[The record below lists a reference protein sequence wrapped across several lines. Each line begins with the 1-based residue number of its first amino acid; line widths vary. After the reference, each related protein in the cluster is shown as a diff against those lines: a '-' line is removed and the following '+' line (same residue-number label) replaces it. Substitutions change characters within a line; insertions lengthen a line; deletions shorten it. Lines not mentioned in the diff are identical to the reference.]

1 MRSLGLGLAVLAALS
16 LTATPL
22 KADTN
27 GGGFVGG
34 DGFSVHASPAH
45 PGFVFIDTV
54 NNVTAAGSVPGRYEQ
69 SIGPGGATATT
80 YAVCTYSV
88 NGGPLQVGVEFLQLS
103 VDLNGNVTVQ
113 RFFLFDING
122 NIVDS
127 TSGPLTGAVVIS

>member
-1 MRSLGLGLAVLAALS
+1 MRSLGLGLAVLAVLL

-34 DGFSVHASPAH
+34 YGFSVHSSTAH

-54 NNVTAAGSVPGRYEQ
+54 NGITGVGSAPGRYAQ

-88 NGGPLQVGVEFLQLS
+88 NGGPLQVGVEFLDLS

-113 RFFLFDING
+113 RFFLFDLNG
-122 NIVDS
+122 NVVDS
-127 TSGPLTGAVVIS
+127 TSGPLTGTVVIN